1 MKILAGLA
9 VAAFAAL
16 NIPAPGAEPGP
27 ARERLAIVAP
37 LQKEILLANGGDVV
51 VSLAAD
57 PPLAEGEQIVVR
69 VDGQVVVLPSGATR
83 FELSDVPDGPH
94 VIEAVLIDG
103 DANPIATA
111 PPVRFDVRF
120 GLRI

>member
-1 MKILAGLA
+1 MKMLAA
-9 VAAFAAL
+9 FAIAAFAAL
-16 NIPAPGAEPGP
+16 NIPATGAEPDT
-27 ARERLAIVAP
+27 ARGRLAIVAP
-37 LQKEILLANGGDVV
+37 LQKQVLLANGGDVV

-103 DANPIATA
+103 DANPVASA
-111 PPVRFDVRF
+111 PPVQFHVRF
-120 GLRI
+120 GYRI